1 MAIANEDKAQ
11 HLAFESLG
19 LINYVI
25 NILQTTDATFS
36 QLENALWVLQNLLS
50 DFETANLLI
59 EQNSIL
65 DYLVQFANQEGA
77 NPVSY
82 KISDQLGEICQTI
95 CIHQEIASKVAPKL
109 IELAYFVFVRS

>member
-65 DYLVQFANQEGA
+65 DYLVQFAN
-77 NPVSY
+77 
-82 KISDQLGEICQTI
+82 
-95 CIHQEIASKVAPKL
+95 
-109 IELAYFVFVRS
+109 